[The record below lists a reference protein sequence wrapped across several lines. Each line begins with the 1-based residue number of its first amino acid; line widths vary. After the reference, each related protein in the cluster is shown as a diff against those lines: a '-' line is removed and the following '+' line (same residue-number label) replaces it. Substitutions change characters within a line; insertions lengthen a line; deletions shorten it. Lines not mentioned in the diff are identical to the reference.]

1 MLIYHLK
8 NYSWFEP
15 WNRRFESFILVEFLP
30 LFFSIILIKKLFIL
44 FILILQLIKTWL
56 TREELNPIIVIIKTF
71 ENLSRSKRS
80 KAPKECN
87 DSSLQFWTVRF
98 LGDNTLGFPLL
109 ILSSNEYEFNCNK
122 TSFRIDQIVALS

>member
-80 KAPKECN
+80 KASKECN
-87 DSSLQFWTVRF
+87 DSSLQFWPVRF